1 MCQLCCAAQWRTLA
15 LLINNEAAVREAAA
29 GDLPVPPDPLH
40 AAVPQQTA
48 LFTSSF
54 LNVQVNRHIRLW
66 SCTAGL
72 VCLSGPAFGFSLILS
87 KSNCP
92 SVSSVSPVFPSCSF
106 SPTYSTAV
114 SCATSQDGL
123 SCFFLG
129 AVVAFLSFAFCF
141 PSAPVFSRD
150 HFSFASLLTACLS
163 FSAPAPFCH
172 SLLFLHNFHLVLC
185 HSVAI

>member
-1 MCQLCCAAQWRTLA
+1 MLC
-15 LLINNEAAVREAAA
+15 LINNEAAVSEAAA
-29 GDLPVPPDPLH
+29 NDLSVPPDPLH
-40 AAVPQQTA
+40 AAVSQQNA

-54 LNVQVNRHIRLW
+54 LNVQLNRHIRLW

-72 VCLSGPAFGFSLILS
+72 MCLSRPAFGFSLILS

-92 SVSSVSPVFPSCSF
+92 SVSTVSSMFPSCSF
-106 SPTYSTAV
+106 SPTYSPAV
-114 SCATSQDGL
+114 STATSQDGL
-123 SCFFLG
+123 SCFFWG

-141 PSAPVFSRD
+141 PSVPVFCGD
-150 HFSFASLLTACLS
+150 HSSSASLLTACLS

-172 SLLFLHNFHLVLC
+172 SLLLRHNFHLVLC